1 MLFESL
7 NLTPKGKQL
16 LEHKD
21 RFEDLKIGRVIIN
34 KATELADLSDPN
46 TVKGKACIGD
56 GTPAGQASAN
66 FGGYNVVG
74 KSLQMNIRIHVPKD
88 ITKMSGKLRI
98 VVMANEDIAANT
110 DVETGMPVYKVFDK
124 QDGTVLGWAD
134 MKESAANK
142 ESATD
147 GGTWT
152 SKSNSGFDCSAVI
165 TISGD
170 AKNRCDFKEIL
181 AFAPVSGAAITPE
194 DILQHNCAFP
204 AASQVSK
211 GGSEETPAT
220 APSAEGRKEPSEGKE
235 SSAPSASSEGSEG

>member
-21 RFEDLKIGRVIIN
+21 RFEDIKIGRVIIN
-34 KATELADLSDPN
+34 TADALKTLEDPEK
-46 TVKGKACIGD
+46 VKGIACIGD
-56 GTPAGQASAN
+56 GNPAGQASAN

-74 KSLQMNIRIHVPKD
+74 KSLQMNIRIHVPKN
-88 ITKMSGKLRI
+88 IAQMNGQLRI
-98 VVMANEDIAANT
+98 VVMANEDIAASI
-110 DVETGMPVYKVFDK
+110 DAETGMPVYKVFDK

-134 MKESAANK
+134 MKESAAN
-142 ESATD
+142 

-152 SKSNSGFDCSAVI
+152 SQSNSGFDCSAVI
-165 TISGD
+165 TVSGD

-181 AFAPVSGAAITPE
+181 AFAPVSGAAISAA

-211 GGSEETPAT
+211 GGTEEAPAV
-220 APSAEGRKEPSEGKE
+220 APTVEGRKEPAEGKEPSEGKD
-235 SSAPSASSEGSEG
+235 PSEG

>member
-21 RFEDLKIGRVIIN
+21 RFEDIKIGRVIIN
-34 KATELADLSDPN
+34 TADALKTLEDPEK
-46 TVKGKACIGD
+46 VKGIACIGD
-56 GTPAGQASAN
+56 GNPAGQASAN

-74 KSLQMNIRIHVPKD
+74 KSLQMNIRIHVPKN
-88 ITKMSGKLRI
+88 IANMNGQLRI

-134 MKESAANK
+134 MKESAAN
-142 ESATD
+142 
-147 GGTWT
+147 GGEWT
-152 SKSNSGFDCSAVI
+152 SQSNSGFDCSAVI
-165 TISGD
+165 TVSGD

-181 AFAPVSGAAITPE
+181 AFAPVSGASISAG

-204 AASQVSK
+204 AASQASK
-211 GGSEETPAT
+211 GGKEETPAPAPT
-220 APSAEGRKEPSEGKE
+220 AVEGRKEPAEGKE
-235 SSAPSASSEGSEG
+235 PSEPSAPSQG

>member
-16 LEHKD
+16 LEQKD
-21 RFEDLKIGRVIIN
+21 RFEDIKIGRVIIN
-34 KATELADLSDPN
+34 TTEALKTLADPN
-46 TVKGKACIGD
+46 LVKDIACIGD

-74 KSLQMNIRIHVPKD
+74 KSLQMNIRIHVPKT
-88 ITKMSGKLRI
+88 IASMNGQLRI
-98 VVMANEDIAANT
+98 VVMANEDIAASA

-134 MKESAANK
+134 MKESAAN
-142 ESATD
+142 
-147 GGTWT
+147 GGTWA
-152 SKSNSGFDCSAVI
+152 SESNSGFDCSAVI

-181 AFAPVSGAAITPE
+181 AFAPVSGAAISAE

-211 GGSEETPAT
+211 DGTEETPAA
-220 APSAEGRKEPSEGKE
+220 APSVEGRKEPS
-235 SSAPSASSEGSEG
+235 APSVP

>member
-1 MLFESL
+1 M
-7 NLTPKGKQL
+7 
-16 LEHKD
+16 
-21 RFEDLKIGRVIIN
+21 
-34 KATELADLSDPN
+34 
-46 TVKGKACIGD
+46 KGKACIVD
-56 GTPAGQASAN
+56 GSPAGQASAN

-88 ITKMSGKLRI
+88 VKQMNGQLRI

-134 MKESAANK
+134 MKESADN
-142 ESATD
+142 

-152 SKSNSGFDCSAVI
+152 SESNSGFDCSAVI

-181 AFAPVSGAAITPE
+181 AFAPVSGAAISAK

-211 GGSEETPAT
+211 GGSEEPT
-220 APSAEGRKEPSEGKE
+220 ASAPEKVEQRKETSEGKEPSE
-235 SSAPSASSEGSEG
+235 P

>member
-21 RFEDLKIGRVIIN
+21 RFEDIKIGRVIIN
-34 KATELADLSDPN
+34 TTEALKTLEDPEK
-46 TVKGKACIGD
+46 VKGIACIGAD
-56 GTPAGQASAN
+56 TPADRASAN

-74 KSLQMNIRIHVPKD
+74 KSLQMNIRIHVPKN
-88 ITKMSGKLRI
+88 IEQMNGQLRI
-98 VVMANEDIAANT
+98 VVMANEDIAASI
-110 DVETGMPVYKVFDK
+110 DAETGMPVYKVFDK

-134 MKESAANK
+134 MKESAAN
-142 ESATD
+142 
-147 GGTWT
+147 GGTWA

-181 AFAPVSGAAITPE
+181 AFAPVSGAAISAE

-211 GGSEETPAT
+211 GGTEETPAA
-220 APSAEGRKEPSEGKE
+220 APSVEGRKEPSEGKE
-235 SSAPSASSEGSEG
+235 PSAPSEGA

>member
-16 LEHKD
+16 LEQKD
-21 RFEDLKIGRVIIN
+21 RFEDIKIGRVIIN
-34 KATELADLSDPN
+34 TADALKTLEDPN
-46 TVKGKACIGD
+46 LVKDIACIGD
-56 GTPAGQASAN
+56 ENPASRASAN

-88 ITKMSGKLRI
+88 ITKMNGQLRI
-98 VVMANEDIAANT
+98 VVMANEDIAASR

-134 MKESAANK
+134 MKESAAN
-142 ESATD
+142 
-147 GGTWT
+147 GGTWA
-152 SKSNSGFDCSAVI
+152 SQSNSGFDCSAVI

-181 AFAPVSGAAITPE
+181 AFAPVSGAAISAN

-211 GGSEETPAT
+211 GGKEETPAA
-220 APSAEGRKEPSEGKE
+220 APTKVEERKEPSAPSEGAEGK
-235 SSAPSASSEGSEG
+235 

>member
-34 KATELADLSDPN
+34 KAETLSDLLNPE
-46 TVKGKACIGD
+46 TVKGIACIGD
-56 GTPAGQASAN
+56 GNPAGQASAN

-88 ITKMSGKLRI
+88 IANMNGQLRI
-98 VVMANEDIAANT
+98 VVMANEDIAAST
-110 DVETGMPVYKVFDK
+110 DAETGMPVYKVFDK

-134 MKESAANK
+134 MKESADN
-142 ESATD
+142 
-147 GGTWT
+147 GGKWT
-152 SKSNSGFDCSAVI
+152 SASNSGFDCSAVI

-181 AFAPVSGAAITPE
+181 AFAPVSGAVISAE

-211 GGSEETPAT
+211 GGAEEPPAA
-220 APSAEGRKEPSEGKE
+220 APSVEGRKEPSEP
-235 SSAPSASSEGSEG
+235 SAPSAP

>member
-34 KATELADLSDPN
+34 KAENLTDLSNPD
-46 TVKGKACIGD
+46 TVKEIACIGEEN
-56 GTPAGQASAN
+56 PASRASAN

-74 KSLQMNIRIHVPKD
+74 KSLQMNIRIHVPKTVA
-88 ITKMSGKLRI
+88 IMSGKLRI
-98 VVMANEDIAANT
+98 VVMANEDIAASI
-110 DVETGMPVYKVFDK
+110 DAETGMPVYKVFDK

-134 MKESAANK
+134 MKESAGNK
-142 ESATD
+142 ESAD
-147 GGTWT
+147 NGGKWT
-152 SKSNSGFDCSAVI
+152 SQSNSGFDCSAVI

-181 AFAPVSGAAITPE
+181 AFAPVSGAAISAN

-211 GGSEETPAT
+211 GGTEEAPAA
-220 APSAEGRKEPSEGKE
+220 APKVEERKEPS
-235 SSAPSASSEGSEG
+235 APATP

>member
-21 RFEDLKIGRVIIN
+21 RFEDIKIGRVIIN
-34 KATELADLSDPN
+34 KATNLTDLSDPSKVN
-46 TVKGKACIGD
+46 IACIGD
-56 GTPAGQASAN
+56 GSPAGQASAN

-74 KSLQMNIRIHVPKD
+74 KSLQMNIRIHVPKNID
-88 ITKMSGKLRI
+88 QMNGQLRI
-98 VVMANEDIAANT
+98 VVMANEDIAASA

-134 MKESAANK
+134 MKESADN
-142 ESATD
+142 
-147 GGTWT
+147 GGAWK
-152 SKSNSGFDCSAVI
+152 SKSNSGFDCTAVI

-181 AFAPVSGAAITPE
+181 AFAPVSGAAISAA

-211 GGSEETPAT
+211 GGKEETPAEAPTVSKGGSEETPAA
-220 APSAEGRKEPSEGKE
+220 APTV
-235 SSAPSASSEGSEG
+235 

>member
-16 LEHKD
+16 LEQKD
-21 RFEDLKIGRVIIN
+21 RFEDIKIGRVIIN
-34 KATELADLSDPN
+34 TATNLGDLSDPEK
-46 TVKGKACIGD
+46 VKAIKCPGD
-56 GTPAGQASAN
+56 GSPAGQASAN

-88 ITKMSGKLRI
+88 ITTMSGQLRI
-98 VVMANEDIAANT
+98 VVMANEDIAASA

-134 MKESAANK
+134 MKESADN
-142 ESATD
+142 
-147 GGTWT
+147 GGKWT
-152 SKSNSGFDCSAVI
+152 SQSNSGFDCSAVI
-165 TISGD
+165 TVSGD

-181 AFAPVSGAAITPE
+181 AFAPVSGAAISAA

-211 GGSEETPAT
+211 GGTEETPAA
-220 APSAEGRKEPSEGKE
+220 APSVEGRKEPSEP
-235 SSAPSASSEGSEG
+235 SAPSKPSEG

>member
-16 LEHKD
+16 LEQKD
-21 RFEDLKIGRVIIN
+21 RFEDIKIGRVIIN
-34 KATELADLSDPN
+34 TATELADLSNPD
-46 TVKGKACIGD
+46 TVKGIACIGN
-56 GTPAGQASAN
+56 GEPANQASAN

-88 ITKMSGKLRI
+88 VKQMNGQLRI

-134 MKESAANK
+134 MKESAGN
-142 ESATD
+142 
-147 GGTWT
+147 GGTWK
-152 SKSNSGFDCSAVI
+152 SHSNSGFDCSAVI

-181 AFAPVSGAAITPE
+181 AFAPVSGAAISAA

-211 GGSEETPAT
+211 DGSEETPAA
-220 APSAEGRKEPSEGKE
+220 APTKVEGRKEPSEGKE
-235 SSAPSASSEGSEG
+235 PSAPAGGAEGSEG

>member
-21 RFEDLKIGRVIIN
+21 RFEDIKIGRVIIN
-34 KATELADLSDPN
+34 TTEALKDLSKPE
-46 TVKGKACIGD
+46 TVKGIKCIGND
-56 GTPAGQASAN
+56 TPADRASAN

-74 KSLQMNIRIHVPKD
+74 KSLQMNIRIHVPKHID
-88 ITKMSGKLRI
+88 RMNGQLRI
-98 VVMANEDIAANT
+98 VVMANEDIAASI
-110 DVETGMPVYKVFDK
+110 DAETGMPVYKVFDK

-134 MKESAANK
+134 MKESAAN
-142 ESATD
+142 
-147 GGTWT
+147 GGTWA
-152 SKSNSGFDCSAVI
+152 SQSNSGFDCSAVI

-211 GGSEETPAT
+211 GGSEETHAE
-220 APSAEGRKEPSEGKE
+220 APTVEGRKEPS
-235 SSAPSASSEGSEG
+235 ASSESTEG

>member
-1 MLFESL
+1 MLFKSL

-16 LEHKD
+16 LEQKD
-21 RFEDLKIGRVIIN
+21 RFEDIKIGRVIIN
-34 KATELADLSDPN
+34 TATATTLADLSDPEK
-46 TVKGKACIGD
+46 VKGIACIGD
-56 GTPAGQASAN
+56 GSPAGQASAN

-74 KSLQMNIRIHVPKD
+74 KSLQMNIRIHVPKNID
-88 ITKMSGKLRI
+88 QMNGQLRI
-98 VVMANEDIAANT
+98 VVMANEDIAASA

-134 MKESAANK
+134 MKESAAN
-142 ESATD
+142 

-152 SKSNSGFDCSAVI
+152 SQSNSGFDCSAVI

-181 AFAPVSGAAITPE
+181 AFAPVSGAAISAL
-194 DILQHNCAFP
+194 DVIQHNCAFP

-211 GGSEETPAT
+211 AGSEETPAA
-220 APSAEGRKEPSEGKE
+220 APTVEGRKEPSEGKE
-235 SSAPSASSEGSEG
+235 SPASSEG

>member
-16 LEHKD
+16 LEQKD
-21 RFEDLKIGRVIIN
+21 RFEDIKIGRVIIN
-34 KATELADLSDPN
+34 KADVLTDLSDPSKVN
-46 TVKGKACIGD
+46 KACIGD
-56 GTPAGQASAN
+56 ATPAGQASAN

-88 ITKMSGKLRI
+88 VKQMSGKLRI

-134 MKESAANK
+134 MKESAEMK
-142 ESATD
+142 ESAAN

-152 SKSNSGFDCSAVI
+152 SESNSGFDCSAVI

-181 AFAPVSGAAITPE
+181 AFAPVSGAAITAA

-211 GGSEETPAT
+211 GGTEEAPAA
-220 APSAEGRKEPSEGKE
+220 APKVEGRKEPAEGKE
-235 SSAPSASSEGSEG
+235 PSPTEPPAGA

>member
-16 LEHKD
+16 LEQKD
-21 RFEDLKIGRVIIN
+21 RFEDIKIGRVIIN
-34 KATELADLSDPN
+34 TADALKTLEDPN
-46 TVKGKACIGD
+46 LVKDIACIGD
-56 GTPAGQASAN
+56 ENPASRASAN

-88 ITKMSGKLRI
+88 ITKMNGQLRI
-98 VVMANEDIAANT
+98 VVMANEDIAASR

-134 MKESAANK
+134 MKESEKN
-142 ESATD
+142 

-152 SKSNSGFDCSAVI
+152 SKSTSGFDCSAVI

-181 AFAPVSGAAITPE
+181 AFAPVSGAAISAE

-211 GGSEETPAT
+211 DGTEETPA
-220 APSAEGRKEPSEGKE
+220 APPTVEGRKELSEGKE
-235 SSAPSASSEGSEG
+235 HSVP

>member
-34 KATELADLSDPN
+34 TATVLTELTKPEE
-46 TVKGKACIGD
+46 VKAIPCLG
-56 GTPAGQASAN
+56 SAN

-88 ITKMSGKLRI
+88 VKQMNGQLRI
-98 VVMANEDIAANT
+98 VVMANEDIAAST
-110 DVETGMPVYKVFDK
+110 DAETGMPVYKVFDK

-134 MKESAANK
+134 MKESAEN
-142 ESATD
+142 

-152 SKSNSGFDCSAVI
+152 SQSNSGFDCSAVI

-181 AFAPVSGAAITPE
+181 AFAPVSGASIAP
-194 DILQHNCAFP
+194 DDVLQHNCAFP

-211 GGSEETPAT
+211 AGTEELPAK
-220 APSAEGRKEPSEGKE
+220 APSVE
-235 SSAPSASSEGSEG
+235 

>member
-34 KATELADLSDPN
+34 KAENLTDLSNPD
-46 TVKGKACIGD
+46 TVKGIACIGD
-56 GTPAGQASAN
+56 GDPAGQASAN

-74 KSLQMNIRIHVPKD
+74 KSLQMNIRIHVPKN
-88 ITKMSGKLRI
+88 ITQMSGQLRI
-98 VVMANEDIAANT
+98 VVMANEDIAAST
-110 DVETGMPVYKVFDK
+110 DAETGMPVYKVFDK

-134 MKESAANK
+134 MKESAGN
-142 ESATD
+142 

-152 SKSNSGFDCSAVI
+152 SQSNSGFDCSAVI

-181 AFAPVSGAAITPE
+181 AFAPVSGAAISAE

-211 GGSEETPAT
+211 GGAEETPAK
-220 APSAEGRKEPSEGKE
+220 APSVEGRKEPSEPSE
-235 SSAPSASSEGSEG
+235 PSAPSEGK

>member
-21 RFEDLKIGRVIIN
+21 RFEDIKIGRVIIN
-34 KATELADLSDPN
+34 KATNLADLSDPSKVN
-46 TVKGKACIGD
+46 IACIGD
-56 GTPAGQASAN
+56 GSPAGQASAN

-74 KSLQMNIRIHVPKD
+74 KSLQMNIRIHVPKNID
-88 ITKMSGKLRI
+88 QMNGQLRI
-98 VVMANEDIAANT
+98 VVMANEDIAASA

-134 MKESAANK
+134 MKESEKN
-142 ESATD
+142 
-147 GGTWT
+147 GGTWK

-181 AFAPVSGAAITPE
+181 AFAPVSGAAISAE

-211 GGSEETPAT
+211 GGKEETPAE
-220 APSAEGRKEPSEGKE
+220 APTVGGRKEPSEGKE
-235 SSAPSASSEGSEG
+235 PPASPEG

>member
-21 RFEDLKIGRVIIN
+21 RFEDIKIGRVIIN
-34 KATELADLSDPN
+34 TTEALKTLEDPDK
-46 TVKGKACIGD
+46 VKGIACIGKD
-56 GTPAGQASAN
+56 TPADRASAN

-74 KSLQMNIRIHVPKD
+74 KSLQMNIRIHVPKNID
-88 ITKMSGKLRI
+88 QMNGQLRI
-98 VVMANEDIAANT
+98 VVMANEDIAASI
-110 DVETGMPVYKVFDK
+110 DAETGMPVYKVFDK

-134 MKESAANK
+134 MKESEKN
-142 ESATD
+142 

-152 SKSNSGFDCSAVI
+152 SKSNTGFDCSAVI

-211 GGSEETPAT
+211 GGSEETPAA
-220 APSAEGRKEPSEGKE
+220 APDKVEGRKEPSEGKE
-235 SSAPSASSEGSEG
+235 PPAP

>member
-21 RFEDLKIGRVIIN
+21 RFEDIKIGRVIIN
-34 KATELADLSDPN
+34 TATALADLSDPSK
-46 TVKGKACIGD
+46 VKGITCIGD
-56 GTPAGQASAN
+56 GNPAGQASAN

-88 ITKMSGKLRI
+88 VKQMNGQLRI
-98 VVMANEDIAANT
+98 VVMANEDIAASI
-110 DVETGMPVYKVFDK
+110 DAETGMPVYKVFDK

-134 MKESAANK
+134 MKESATN
-142 ESATD
+142 

-152 SKSNSGFDCSAVI
+152 SQSNSGFDCSAVI

-181 AFAPVSGAAITPE
+181 AFAPVSGAAISAE

-211 GGSEETPAT
+211 AGTEEPPAA
-220 APSAEGRKEPSEGKE
+220 APSVEGRKEPSEGKE
-235 SSAPSASSEGSEG
+235 PSEPSVP

>member
-21 RFEDLKIGRVIIN
+21 RFEDIKIGRVIIN
-34 KATELADLSDPN
+34 TAGELSDLSKPE

-56 GTPAGQASAN
+56 GSPAGQASAN

-88 ITKMSGKLRI
+88 ITKMNGQLRI
-98 VVMANEDIAANT
+98 VVMANEDIAASI
-110 DVETGMPVYKVFDK
+110 DAETGMPVYKVFDK

-134 MKESAANK
+134 MKESAAN
-142 ESATD
+142 
-147 GGTWT
+147 GGTWE

-181 AFAPVSGAAITPE
+181 AFAPVSGAAISAE

-211 GGSEETPAT
+211 GGTEETPAA
-220 APSAEGRKEPSEGKE
+220 APKVEGRKEPTEGKE
-235 SSAPSASSEGSEG
+235 PPTSSEG

>member
-21 RFEDLKIGRVIIN
+21 RFEDIKIGRVIIN
-34 KATELADLSDPN
+34 TADALKTLEDPEK
-46 TVKGKACIGD
+46 VKGIACIGEEN
-56 GTPAGQASAN
+56 PASRASAN

-74 KSLQMNIRIHVPKD
+74 KSLQMNIRIHVPKN
-88 ITKMSGKLRI
+88 IAQMNGQLRI
-98 VVMANEDIAANT
+98 VVMANEDIAASI
-110 DVETGMPVYKVFDK
+110 DAETGMPVYKVFDK

-134 MKESAANK
+134 MKESAAN
-142 ESATD
+142 
-147 GGTWT
+147 GGTWA
-152 SKSNSGFDCSAVI
+152 SQSNSGFDCSAVI
-165 TISGD
+165 TVSGD

-181 AFAPVSGAAITPE
+181 AFAPVSGVSISAD

-211 GGSEETPAT
+211 GGAEETPAA
-220 APSAEGRKEPSEGKE
+220 APTVEGRKEPAEGKE
-235 SSAPSASSEGSEG
+235 PSAPSVP

>member
-34 KATELADLSDPN
+34 TATTLAELTKPEEVKAIPCL
-46 TVKGKACIGD
+46 G
-56 GTPAGQASAN
+56 SAN

-88 ITKMSGKLRI
+88 VKQMNGQLRI
-98 VVMANEDIAANT
+98 VVMANEDIAAST
-110 DVETGMPVYKVFDK
+110 DAETGMPVYKVFDK

-134 MKESAANK
+134 MKESAEN
-142 ESATD
+142 

-152 SKSNSGFDCSAVI
+152 SQSNSGFDCSAVI

-181 AFAPVSGAAITPE
+181 AFAPVSGASIAP
-194 DILQHNCAFP
+194 DDVLQHNCAFP

-211 GGSEETPAT
+211 AGTEELPAK
-220 APSAEGRKEPSEGKE
+220 APSVEGRKEPSEG
-235 SSAPSASSEGSEG
+235 

>member
-21 RFEDLKIGRVIIN
+21 RFEDIKIGRVIIN
-34 KATELADLSDPN
+34 TATELANLSDPN
-46 TVKGKACIGD
+46 NVKKACIGD

-74 KSLQMNIRIHVPKD
+74 KSLQMNIRIHVPKL
-88 ITKMSGKLRI
+88 IANMSGKLRI
-98 VVMANEDIAANT
+98 VVMANEDIAASI
-110 DVETGMPVYKVFDK
+110 DAETGMPVYKVFDK

-134 MKESAANK
+134 MKESADN
-142 ESATD
+142 
-147 GGTWT
+147 GGKWT
-152 SKSNSGFDCSAVI
+152 SQSNSGFDCSAVI

-181 AFAPVSGAAITPE
+181 AFAPVSGAAISAE

-211 GGSEETPAT
+211 GGTEEAPAQ
-220 APSAEGRKEPSEGKE
+220 APTVEGRKEPSEP
-235 SSAPSASSEGSEG
+235 SAPSVPSEGE

>member
-34 KATELADLSDPN
+34 KAENLTDLSNPD
-46 TVKGKACIGD
+46 TVKGKPCIGNGD
-56 GTPAGQASAN
+56 PAGQASAN

-74 KSLQMNIRIHVPKD
+74 KSLQMNIRIHVPK
-88 ITKMSGKLRI
+88 TVASMNGQLRI
-98 VVMANEDIAANT
+98 VVMANEDIAASI
-110 DVETGMPVYKVFDK
+110 DAETGMPVYKVFDK

-134 MKESAANK
+134 MKESEK
-142 ESATD
+142 T
-147 GGTWT
+147 GGKWT
-152 SKSNSGFDCSAVI
+152 SQSNSGFDCSAVI

-181 AFAPVSGAAITPE
+181 AFAPVSGAAISAE

-211 GGSEETPAT
+211 GGAEENPAA
-220 APSAEGRKEPSEGKE
+220 APKVEERKEPSEP
-235 SSAPSASSEGSEG
+235 SAPSTPSEGSEGK

>member
-21 RFEDLKIGRVIIN
+21 RFEDIKIGRVIIN
-34 KATELADLSDPN
+34 TAEALKTLEDPEK
-46 TVKGKACIGD
+46 VKVIACIGD
-56 GTPAGQASAN
+56 GNPAGQASAN

-88 ITKMSGKLRI
+88 ITKMSGQLRI
-98 VVMANEDIAANT
+98 VVMANEDIAASI
-110 DVETGMPVYKVFDK
+110 DAETGMPVYKVFDK

-134 MKESAANK
+134 MKESAAN
-142 ESATD
+142 

-181 AFAPVSGAAITPE
+181 AFAPVSGAAISAE

-211 GGSEETPAT
+211 AGTEETPAA
-220 APSAEGRKEPSEGKE
+220 APEKVEGRKEPAEGK
-235 SSAPSASSEGSEG
+235 APAGSSEGA

>member
-34 KATELADLSDPN
+34 KAETLSDLSNPE
-46 TVKGKACIGD
+46 TVKGIACIGD
-56 GTPAGQASAN
+56 EDPASRASAN

-88 ITKMSGKLRI
+88 ITKMSGQLRI
-98 VVMANEDIAANT
+98 VVMANEDIAASI
-110 DVETGMPVYKVFDK
+110 DAETGMPVYKVFDK

-134 MKESAANK
+134 MKESADN
-142 ESATD
+142 
-147 GGTWT
+147 GGKWT
-152 SKSNSGFDCSAVI
+152 SQSNSGFDCSAVI

-181 AFAPVSGAAITPE
+181 AFAPVSGAAISAG

-211 GGSEETPAT
+211 GGTEEAPAA
-220 APSAEGRKEPSEGKE
+220 APTVEGRKEPAEGKE
-235 SSAPSASSEGSEG
+235 HPASSEG

>member
-34 KATELADLSDPN
+34 KAETLSDLSNPE
-46 TVKGKACIGD
+46 TVKGIHCIGSED
-56 GTPAGQASAN
+56 PAGQASAN

-88 ITKMSGKLRI
+88 IGKMSGQLRI

-134 MKESAANK
+134 MKESAAN
-142 ESATD
+142 

-181 AFAPVSGAAITPE
+181 AFAPVSGAAITAE

-204 AASQVSK
+204 AASQASK
-211 GGSEETPAT
+211 GGSEETPAA
-220 APSAEGRKEPSEGKE
+220 APTKVEGRKEPSEGKE
-235 SSAPSASSEGSEG
+235 PSASSEGK

>member
-34 KATELADLSDPN
+34 TAADLADLSDPN
-46 TVKGKACIGD
+46 AVKAIASIGD
-56 GTPAGQASAN
+56 GTPASQASAN
-66 FGGYNVVG
+66 FGGYNIVG
-74 KSLQMNIRIHVPKD
+74 KSLQMNIRIHVPKSID
-88 ITKMSGKLRI
+88 QMNGQLRI
-98 VVMANEDIAANT
+98 VVMANEDIAAST
-110 DVETGMPVYKVFDK
+110 DAETGMPVYKVFDK

-134 MKESAANK
+134 MKESAAN
-142 ESATD
+142 
-147 GGTWT
+147 GGTWK
-152 SKSNSGFDCSAVI
+152 SQSNSGYDCSAVI

-181 AFAPVSGAAITPE
+181 SFAPVSGTSISAE
-194 DILQHNCAFP
+194 DVLQHNCAFP

-211 GGSEETPAT
+211 AGTEEAPA
-220 APSAEGRKEPSEGKE
+220 AEPSAVEKRKEPTV
-235 SSAPSASSEGSEG
+235 

>member
-21 RFEDLKIGRVIIN
+21 RFEDIKIGRVIIN
-34 KATELADLSDPN
+34 TTEALKTLVDPN
-46 TVKGKACIGD
+46 LVKDIACIGKEA
-56 GTPAGQASAN
+56 PADRASAN

-88 ITKMSGKLRI
+88 VKQMNGQLRI
-98 VVMANEDIAANT
+98 VVMANEDIAASR

-134 MKESAANK
+134 MKESEKN
-142 ESATD
+142 

-152 SKSNSGFDCSAVI
+152 SESNSGFDCSAVI

-181 AFAPVSGAAITPE
+181 AFAPVSGAAISAE

-204 AASQVSK
+204 AASQISK
-211 GGSEETPAT
+211 AGTEETPAA
-220 APSAEGRKEPSEGKE
+220 APSVEGRKEPAEGKE
-235 SSAPSASSEGSEG
+235 PPAPSVG

>member
-21 RFEDLKIGRVIIN
+21 RFEDIKIGRVIIN
-34 KATELADLSDPN
+34 TAEELKTLEDPEK
-46 TVKGKACIGD
+46 VKEIKCIGD
-56 GTPAGQASAN
+56 GNPAGQASAN

-74 KSLQMNIRIHVPKD
+74 KSLQMNIRIHVPKNID
-88 ITKMSGKLRI
+88 QMSGKLRI

-134 MKESAANK
+134 MKESSVNK
-142 ESATD
+142 ESAAD

-181 AFAPVSGAAITPE
+181 AFAPVSGAAISAE

-211 GGSEETPAT
+211 AGTEETPAT
-220 APSAEGRKEPSEGKE
+220 APTVEGRKEP
-235 SSAPSASSEGSEG
+235 A

>member
-34 KATELADLSDPN
+34 TATNLPDLSDPDK
-46 TVKGKACIGD
+46 VKEIKCIGD
-56 GTPAGQASAN
+56 ATPAGQASAN

-74 KSLQMNIRIHVPKD
+74 KSLQMNIRIHVPKNID
-88 ITKMSGKLRI
+88 QMSGKLRI
-98 VVMANEDIAANT
+98 VVMANEDIAAST
-110 DVETGMPVYKVFDK
+110 DAETGMPVYKVFDK

-134 MKESAANK
+134 MKESAGN
-142 ESATD
+142 

-152 SKSNSGFDCSAVI
+152 SQSNSGFDCSAVI

-181 AFAPVSGAAITPE
+181 AFAPVSGATISAE

-211 GGSEETPAT
+211 GGTEEAPAT
-220 APSAEGRKEPSEGKE
+220 APSVEERKEPPKG
-235 SSAPSASSEGSEG
+235 SEGSVG

>member
-21 RFEDLKIGRVIIN
+21 RFEDIKIGRVIIN
-34 KATELADLSDPN
+34 TADALKTLEDPN
-46 TVKGKACIGD
+46 LVKGIACIGD
-56 GTPAGQASAN
+56 GTPAGRASAN

-134 MKESAANK
+134 MKESAAN
-142 ESATD
+142 

-152 SKSNSGFDCSAVI
+152 SQSNSGFDCSAVI

-181 AFAPVSGAAITPE
+181 AFAPVSGAVISAE

-211 GGSEETPAT
+211 EGTEEAPAQ
-220 APSAEGRKEPSEGKE
+220 APEKVEGRKEPSET
-235 SSAPSASSEGSEG
+235 SAPSVPPEGK

>member
-21 RFEDLKIGRVIIN
+21 RFEDIKIGRVIIN
-34 KATELADLSDPN
+34 TADALKTLVDPD
-46 TVKGKACIGD
+46 TVKGIACIGD
-56 GTPAGQASAN
+56 EDPASRASAN

-74 KSLQMNIRIHVPKD
+74 KSLQMNIRIHVPK
-88 ITKMSGKLRI
+88 TVASMSGQLRI
-98 VVMANEDIAANT
+98 VVMANEDIAASI
-110 DVETGMPVYKVFDK
+110 DAETGMPVYKVFDK

-134 MKESAANK
+134 MKESAAN
-142 ESATD
+142 

-152 SKSNSGFDCSAVI
+152 SQSNSGFDCSAVI

-181 AFAPVSGAAITPE
+181 AFAPVSGAAISAA

-211 GGSEETPAT
+211 GGAEEAPAT
-220 APSAEGRKEPSEGKE
+220 APTAVEQRKEPAGGSLPP
-235 SSAPSASSEGSEG
+235 AGSEDPKP

>member
-21 RFEDLKIGRVIIN
+21 RFEDIKIGRVIIN
-34 KATELADLSDPN
+34 TAETLSDLSKPE
-46 TVKGKACIGD
+46 TVKVIASIGD
-56 GTPAGQASAN
+56 GSPAGQASAN

-88 ITKMSGKLRI
+88 ITKMSGQLRI
-98 VVMANEDIAANT
+98 VVMANEDIAASI
-110 DVETGMPVYKVFDK
+110 DAETGMPVYKVFDK

-134 MKESAANK
+134 MKESAAN
-142 ESATD
+142 

-181 AFAPVSGAAITPE
+181 AFAPVSGAAISAE
-194 DILQHNCAFP
+194 DILQHNRAFP

-211 GGSEETPAT
+211 AGKEETPAT
-220 APSAEGRKEPSEGKE
+220 APKVEGRKEPSEGKE
-235 SSAPSASSEGSEG
+235 PSAPSEGAEG

>member
-16 LEHKD
+16 LEQKD
-21 RFEDLKIGRVIIN
+21 RFEDIKIGRVIIN
-34 KATELADLSDPN
+34 TATDLTDLSDPSK
-46 TVKGKACIGD
+46 VKKACIGD

-88 ITKMSGKLRI
+88 ITKMNGQLRI
-98 VVMANEDIAANT
+98 VVMANEDIAASI
-110 DVETGMPVYKVFDK
+110 DAETGMPVYKVFDK

-134 MKESAANK
+134 MKESAAN
-142 ESATD
+142 
-147 GGTWT
+147 GGTWE

-181 AFAPVSGAAITPE
+181 AFAPVSGVAIKPE

-211 GGSEETPAT
+211 GGTEETPAA
-220 APSAEGRKEPSEGKE
+220 APTKVEERKEPTEGKE
-235 SSAPSASSEGSEG
+235 PKPSEG

>member
-34 KATELADLSDPN
+34 TATTLAELTKPEE
-46 TVKGKACIGD
+46 VKDIPCLG
-56 GTPAGQASAN
+56 SAN

-88 ITKMSGKLRI
+88 ITKMNGQLRI
-98 VVMANEDIAANT
+98 VVMANEDIAASR

-134 MKESAANK
+134 MKESAAN
-142 ESATD
+142 
-147 GGTWT
+147 GGTWA
-152 SKSNSGFDCSAVI
+152 SQSNSGFDCSAVI

-181 AFAPVSGAAITPE
+181 AFAPVSGASIAP
-194 DILQHNCAFP
+194 DDVLQHNCAFP

-211 GGSEETPAT
+211 AGTEELPAK
-220 APSAEGRKEPSEGKE
+220 APSVEGRKEPSEG
-235 SSAPSASSEGSEG
+235 

>member
-21 RFEDLKIGRVIIN
+21 RFEDIKIGRVIIN
-34 KATELADLSDPN
+34 TATNLTDLSDPSKVN
-46 TVKGKACIGD
+46 KACIGD
-56 GTPAGQASAN
+56 GLPAGQASAN

-88 ITKMSGKLRI
+88 ITKMNGQLRI
-98 VVMANEDIAANT
+98 VVMATEDIAAHT

-134 MKESAANK
+134 MKESAAN
-142 ESATD
+142 
-147 GGTWT
+147 GGNWT
-152 SKSNSGFDCSAVI
+152 SQSNSGFDCSAVI

-181 AFAPVSGAAITPE
+181 AFAPVSGAAISAA

-211 GGSEETPAT
+211 AGTEEAPAT
-220 APSAEGRKEPSEGKE
+220 APTVEGRKEPSEGKE
-235 SSAPSASSEGSEG
+235 PSASSEVSEG

>member
-21 RFEDLKIGRVIIN
+21 RFEDIKIGRVIIN
-34 KATELADLSDPN
+34 KAENLTDLSDPSKVN
-46 TVKGKACIGD
+46 KACIGD
-56 GTPAGQASAN
+56 GSPAGQASAN

-74 KSLQMNIRIHVPKD
+74 KSLQMNIRIHVPKNID
-88 ITKMSGKLRI
+88 QMSGQLRI
-98 VVMANEDIAANT
+98 VVMANEDIAASI
-110 DVETGMPVYKVFDK
+110 DAETGMPVYKVFDK

-134 MKESAANK
+134 MKESADN
-142 ESATD
+142 

-152 SKSNSGFDCSAVI
+152 SQSNSGFDCSAVI

-181 AFAPVSGAAITPE
+181 AFAPVSGAAISAE

-211 GGSEETPAT
+211 GGSEEKPAA
-220 APSAEGRKEPSEGKE
+220 APTSVEERKEPSEGKE
-235 SSAPSASSEGSEG
+235 SSAPSASSEGA